1 MSTAKIPEATLDP
14 THTVLLHYDI
24 HPSHKAAFDEL
35 AATFFGRLAALPD
48 DGVDVAD
55 LISPVTY
62 FCGTVSRLDGLSPAD
77 FSRVRLI
84 EDLCVGIG
92 VEENTVDIGE
102 VPRNVRGVGV
112 YFPRVFPDDEIF
124 NELLSAH
131 RFGNLTES
139 NKPGVGFRK
148 GVYLSPTEEKE
159 GSVHFHLL
167 RCSTNLD
174 GPTEAFT
181 NLDRSIVNT
190 VNRLACETLSNP
202 ARANHVLAQL
212 YENSTGRRSD
222 GDGGTLKDVRQ
233 SKARI
238 KRHSDKTK
246 DMPDNAFI
254 AFCSFYSPDA
264 QDKAAKMGPDRSSEV
279 FTKLRFRLKDGA
291 VDVHGEN
298 AEKFDVVLQPNSV
311 FLIPLSTN
319 RRYTHE
325 ICPSALPVEKIPVRL
340 GYVVRCSSAPAVF
353 RNGRTYLL
361 TGVTEEALLPP
372 TPEQIQQLKAAYF
385 AENTTFEKVWYPAM
399 NFSLNQGDYMMPVL

>member
-1 MSTAKIPEATLDP
+1 MSEATLNPLD
-14 THTVLLHYDI
+14 TVLLYYDI
-24 HPSHKAAFDEL
+24 HPLHKHAFEEL

-48 DGVDVAD
+48 DGVQVSD

-62 FCGTVSRLDGLSPAD
+62 FCGAVSRLDELSPAD
-77 FSRVRLI
+77 FCKIELI

-92 VEENTVDIGE
+92 TEENTVEIGR

-112 YFPRVFPDDEIF
+112 YFPCVFSDEDIF
-124 NELLSAH
+124 SGLLNVH

-148 GVYLSPTEEKE
+148 GVYLSPVEEKE
-159 GSVHFHLL
+159 GLLNFHLL

-181 NLDRSIVNT
+181 ALDWGIVHT
-190 VNRLACETLSNP
+190 VNRLAQETLADA

-212 YENSTGRRSD
+212 YENSTA
-222 GDGGTLKDVRQ
+222 

-254 AFCSFYSPDA
+254 AFCSFYSPDFNE
-264 QDKAAKMGPDRSSEV
+264 KAAKMGDGRSPDEV
-279 FTKLRFRLKDGA
+279 FTRLRFRLKEDATSGDAVGPDGDA
-291 VDVHGEN
+291 K
-298 AEKFDVVLQPNSV
+298 KFDVVLHPNSV
-311 FLIPLSTN
+311 LLIPLSTN
-319 RRYTHE
+319 RLYTHE
-325 ICPSALPVEKIPVRL
+325 IAPSALPVDRIPVRL

-353 RNGRTYLL
+353 RDGKTHL
-361 TGVTEEALLPP
+361 VTDTAEEALLPP
-372 TPEQIQQLKAAYF
+372 NPEQIQQVKTTYL
-385 AENTTFEKVWYPAM
+385 AENTTVEKVNYPAM
-399 NFSLNQGDYMMPVL
+399 NFSLNQGDYMMPLLRRGDDRSL